1 MKSPTALFFLLQS
14 TLLLAPTEAVAKV
27 VQGSQNHMPPQH
39 KHTIVNNNNNKNNIS
54 VEDASKLHE
63 YQEQQHSS
71 HVDDRIITTAVT
83 ESSNGDTDTETS
95 FVYLPHNLAQEGYL
109 EELKKLL
116 HDYPA
121 LLTDKDNNGW
131 TLMHEVAKGGHV
143 PIAEYLIS
151 MGADKNAQSL
161 DGFTP
166 LYEAH
171 RFHGP
176 TSPITKYLE
185 SQDAVYDTPKQRLR
199 GKQEDIIKNYAHS
212 LAGRGKLDELKSY
225 VKAHGNQFL
234 RAPDAN
240 GWTLLHEAARFGQI
254 EMALYLVG
262 QGVDMNCKSR
272 DGNTAL
278 QLARKFQG
286 EHSSLFLLLKNMN
299 AH

>member
-1 MKSPTALFFLLQS
+1 
-14 TLLLAPTEAVAKV
+14 LAPTEAVVKV
-27 VQGSQNHMPPQH
+27 VQGSQNHLPPQH
-39 KHTIVNNNNNKNNIS
+39 KHTIVNNKNSNKNNKNNHHVIS
-54 VEDASKLHE
+54 VEDASKLHQ
-63 YQEQQHSS
+63 YQEHQHSS
-71 HVDDRIITTAVT
+71 YVDGSVGTTAVT

-121 LLTDKDNNGW
+121 LITDRDNNGW

-171 RFHGP
+171 RSHGP

-185 SQDAVYDTPKQRLR
+185 SQGAVYDTPKQRLR
-199 GKQEDIIKNYAHS
+199 GKQEEIVKNYAHS

-254 EMALYLVG
+254 EMALYLVE
-262 QGVDMNCKSR
+262 QGVDINCRAR

-286 EHSSLFLLLKNMN
+286 EHSSFFLLLKNMN
-299 AH
+299 AP